1 MIAATE
7 NSAVQVNGDIFNV
20 AINVFEDN
28 GGMRTGVE
36 WQIMVGDRELR
47 IESRESRR
55 PTIRFFSFIFSILVL
70 FCVGLLFVPGC
81 SKPKS
86 KVDSAVKLPGEVEKA
101 KLLKHVESDFEDSEA
116 HYQLGKLYHR
126 ESEYVKAEYEY
137 NLSLSF
143 DPAHRDAQAGIV
155 KVLLDSGDE
164 SRSKLTAEMYINQVS
179 GSAVEL
185 TRLGLGFQH
194 EGLDEYALQCYRKAL
209 DMEPNSAKI
218 NRQIGYYYLSKGDDA
233 MAREY
238 LKRSFQIDHNQPDVA
253 GQLGR
258 LGVEIKI
265 PRNKG
270 RDAGKLDKM
279 VEKSDKE
286 LAQ

>member
-1 MIAATE
+1 MI
-7 NSAVQVNGDIFNV
+7 
-20 AINVFEDN
+20 
-28 GGMRTGVE
+28 
-36 WQIMVGDRELR
+36 VGDGEFR
-47 IESRESRR
+47 IENRHSRR
-55 PTIRFFSFIFSILVL
+55 SSIRVFSFIFSIPLL

-81 SKPKS
+81 GKPGS
-86 KVDSAVKLPGEVEKA
+86 KVDSAVKLPSEAKKA
-101 KLLKHVESDFEDSEA
+101 KLLNRLDSNFEDSEA
-116 HYQLGKLYHR
+116 HYQLGNLYHQD
-126 ESEYVKAEYEY
+126 SEYVKAEYEY
-137 NLSLSF
+137 NLALSF

-194 EGLDEYALQCYRKAL
+194 KGLDEYALQCYHKAL
-209 DMEPNSAKI
+209 NMEPNSAKV
-218 NRQIGYYYLSKGDDA
+218 NRQIGYYYLSKGGEDS
-233 MAREY
+233 AREY

-253 GQLGR
+253 RQLGR

-265 PRNKG
+265 PRTKG
-270 RDAGKLDKM
+270 RNARKLDKM

-286 LAQ
+286 LTR